1 MSAGGKRW
9 KPYPTYKNSGVEWL
23 GMVPEGWEI
32 VKIKHLTSK
41 VGSGKTPS
49 GGATAYQ
56 DSGILFLRSQNV
68 YDEKLELG
76 DVVYISDEIDLE
88 MRTSR
93 VLPGDVLLNITGASL
108 GRTYRVPLDFPLANV
123 NQHVCI
129 LRFGDT
135 AGFAAWMMK
144 STLMKAQIAFCQSG
158 AAREGLNFEE
168 IRALFFPLPPL
179 PEQQAIA
186 AFLDQQCA
194 QIDSLIEKKERMLD
208 LLEEKRRAVITQAVT
223 RGLDPTVPMKDSGV
237 EWLGMVPKEW
247 EVKALKFFFPQLRSG
262 VSVNAEPRPA
272 TEDSFGV
279 LKTSCVYGNEFIP
292 TENKRVF
299 DNEIERLTCHVTKN
313 SLIISRMNTPELV
326 GNCGY
331 VECDYPNLFL
341 PDRLWLANFELQ
353 RQTSPRFVWYLL
365 ISKLLVSITAILA
378 TGTSGSMK
386 NLAQDKFLGI
396 YVALPPLPEQQAIA
410 DYLDAQCA
418 AMDSQRKSLEK
429 SIELLREYRAS
440 LITHAVTGKIDVR
453 DVAPLQ

>member
-1 MSAGGKRW
+1 M
-9 KPYPTYKNSGVEWL
+9 
-23 GMVPEGWEI
+23 
-32 VKIKHLTSK
+32 
-41 VGSGKTPS
+41 
-49 GGATAYQ
+49 
-56 DSGILFLRSQNV
+56 RSQNV

-76 DVVYISDEIDLE
+76 DVVYISDEIDSE

-179 PEQQAIA
+179 PEQNAIA
-186 AFLDQQCA
+186 AFLDLQCT
-194 QIDSLIEKKERMLD
+194 QIESLIEKKQR
-208 LLEEKRRAVITQAVT
+208 LLELLDKKRSAVITQAVT

-237 EWLGMVPKEW
+237 DWLGQVPEGWK
-247 EVKALKFFFPQLRSG
+247 VKRLKFGVDNINQKCLEEAPTAPFVALEHIESWTGNLMIDENSQSDGQPNCYRPGDVLFCKLRPYLAKVHLAKANGTCTSELLVLRAQHDIFPKYLHRFLLSRDTIDCITASTYG
-262 VSVNAEPRPA
+262 AKMPRA
-272 TEDSFGV
+272 
-279 LKTSCVYGNEFIP
+279 NWEFI
-292 TENKRVF
+292 
-299 DNEIERLTCHVTKN
+299 
-313 SLIISRMNTPELV
+313 
-326 GNCGY
+326 GN
-331 VECDYPNLFL
+331 L
-341 PDRLWLANFELQ
+341 PL
-353 RQTSPRFVWYLL
+353 P
-365 ISKLLVSITAILA
+365 I
-378 TGTSGSMK
+378 
-386 NLAQDKFLGI
+386 
-396 YVALPPLPEQQAIA
+396 PPLPEQQAIA

-418 AMDSQRKSLEK
+418 AMDCQRINMEK

-440 LITHAVTGKIDVR
+440 IITHAVTGKIDVR

>member
-1 MSAGGKRW
+1 MSAGLKPW
-9 KPYPTYKNSGVEWL
+9 KPYPAYKDSGVEWL
-23 GMVPEGWEI
+23 GMVPEGWDV

-49 GGATAYQ
+49 GGASAYQ

-76 DVVYISDEIDLE
+76 DVVYISDEIDSE

-179 PEQQAIA
+179 PEQNAIA

-194 QIDSLIEKKERMLD
+194 QIDSLIEKKQRMIGLLD
-208 LLEEKRRAVITQAVT
+208 EKRRAVITQAVT
-223 RGLDPTVPMKDSGV
+223 RGLDPTVPMKNSGV
-237 EWLGMVPKEW
+237 EWLGKVPEGW
-247 EVKALKFFFPQLRSG
+247 EVKRLKYIATCNDEILPETTDEDYSFQYVDISSVSLIEGIQCMESMTFEKAPSRARRIARKGDCIVSTVRTYLKAIAPIMFDIENLIVSTGFAVIRPSDEMAPDFVKYYVQSTGFIDDVCAKSVG
-262 VSVNAEPRPA
+262 VSYPA
-272 TEDSFGV
+272 INPST
-279 LKTSCVYGNEFIP
+279 
-292 TENKRVF
+292 
-299 DNEIERLTCHVTKN
+299 
-313 SLIISRMNTPELV
+313 LV
-326 GNCGY
+326 C
-331 VECDYPNLFL
+331 
-341 PDRLWLANFELQ
+341 
-353 RQTSPRFVWYLL
+353 
-365 ISKLLVSITAILA
+365 
-378 TGTSGSMK
+378 
-386 NLAQDKFLGI
+386 I
-396 YVALPPLPEQQAIA
+396 YCAFPPLQEQRAIA
-410 DYLDAQCA
+410 EYLDVQCA
-418 AMDSQRKSLEK
+418 AMDSQRKNLEK

-453 DVAPLQ
+453 DAAPLQ